1 MRRLA
6 FALLLCTAACQPV
19 PRPFSDDRPPPQSG
33 LLRPPDSVGVLVM
46 PVAGAPSPAAHDLA
60 EAMAAALR
68 EADVPAST
76 EARNRGSYRLFGT
89 ASVTQETAGYLA
101 ITVDWE
107 LRNPAG
113 ATIGRQ
119 VAAMAK
125 PSAVWRKGGPEAV
138 AELARLPAPQLAK
151 LVEGDAPL
159 PKAGTDPV
167 IAVHAIAGAPGDGAL
182 ALARAMGDALR
193 RANLALAET
202 PQDKANFILDGRVE
216 LSPPAAGKQQ
226 VKISWA
232 LKRPDGDAVGEVNQ
246 ENAIPAGSLDG
257 AWGDVAYIVA
267 NAAAPGISALI
278 EQVKREEARSQG

>member
-1 MRRLA
+1 MYRLVLV
-6 FALLLCTAACQPV
+6 LLLCAAACQPV
-19 PRPFSDDRPPPQSG
+19 PRPFADDRPLPKSG
-33 LLRPPDSVGVLVM
+33 LLSPPDSAGILVM
-46 PVAGAPSPAAHDLA
+46 PIAGAPSPTAADLA

-89 ASVTQETAGYLA
+89 ASVKEETAGYLA
-101 ITVDWE
+101 ITVDWV
-107 LRNPAG
+107 LRNPDG
-113 ATIGRQ
+113 AAIGHQ
-119 VAAMAK
+119 MATTAK
-125 PSAVWRKGGPEAV
+125 PGEVWRQGGPRAV
-138 AELARLPAPQLAK
+138 AELASLPAPELAK

-167 IAVHAIAGAPGDGAL
+167 IAVHAVEGAPGDGSH

-202 PQDKANFILDGRVE
+202 PQDKANFILEGHVA
-216 LSPPAAGKQQ
+216 LSAPAGGKQQ
-226 VKISWA
+226 IKISWS
-232 LKRPDGDAVGEVNQ
+232 LKRPDGNAVGEVNQ

-257 AWGDVAYIVA
+257 AWGDIAYVVA

-278 EQVKREEARSQG
+278 DQVKREEARS